1 MSVDLED
8 HFCDLPFS
16 MWKNF
21 ESRVVSNTKILLDLF
36 EKYNSNATFFTLG
49 YIAEK
54 HPELIE
60 EIVSKGHEI
69 ASHSFSHLNI
79 NTTTKEEFET
89 DLNKSIKVLS
99 KLSNEKILGF
109 RAPWFS
115 ITKNN
120 LWVFKILQ
128 KNLRYDSSI
137 YPAQFHYGFG
147 NAIRHPYEISSEDP
161 LMSQSGT
168 NFFEIPM
175 CTLKNSILG
184 NIPVAG
190 GIYLRFLPIN
200 FIKNGIRNLNKE
212 GYPATCYI
220 HPQDLD
226 HNRPRL
232 NGLSWHNFIGL
243 KNSKKKFE
251 SLLKN
256 FKFYSVRDIME
267 FNL

>member
-16 MWKNF
+16 SWKNF
-21 ESRVVSNTKILLDLF
+21 ESRVVVNTNRLLDLF
-36 EKYNSNATFFTLG
+36 EKYNTSATFFTLG
-49 YIAEK
+49 YIAEV

-60 EIVSKGHEI
+60 KIVSKGHEI
-69 ASHSFSHLNI
+69 ASHSYTHLDIRNA
-79 NTTTKEEFET
+79 NKTEFEN
-89 DLNKSIKVLS
+89 DLDRSLNVLS
-99 KLSNEKILGF
+99 KIANEKILGF

-115 ITKNN
+115 ITKDS
-120 LWVFKILQ
+120 LWVFEILR
-128 KNLRYDSSI
+128 KKLRYDSSI
-137 YPAQFHYGFG
+137 YPAEFHYGFG
-147 NAIRHPYEISSEDP
+147 NSIRHPYEISLDNP
-161 LMSQSGT
+161 LVSKSGS

-190 GIYLRFLPIN
+190 GIYLRFLPVQ
-200 FIKNGIRNLNKE
+200 FLKNGIKNMNKK

-226 HNRPRL
+226 YNRPRL
-232 NGLSWHNFIGL
+232 DGLSWHNFVGL
-243 KNSKKKFE
+243 KQSKNKLE

-256 FKFYSVRDIME
+256 FKFYSVREVME